1 MKKEKERKHFIE
13 NPTYPG
19 GEKALTEFIYKHLRY
34 PKLAVEAGVEG
45 TVYIEYDIDY
55 QGNVVETRLLQSL
68 GHGCDEEAARVVR
81 MLKFDTS
88 KYRGVKVLFHRKAK
102 IHFRNP
108 KQIPVPVPPPAP
120 GQQQLTLNYTVVAP
134 PATQPQTQEPGSFSY
149 TIVI

>member
-13 NPTYPG
+13 KPTYPG

-34 PKLAVEAGVEG
+34 PKMAVEAKVEG

-55 QGNVVETRLLQSL
+55 QGNVVETRILQSL

-108 KQIPVPVPPPAP
+108 KQIPAPVPPPAP
-120 GQQQLTLNYTVVAP
+120 NQQLTLNYTVVAP
-134 PATQPQTQEPGSFSY
+134 PPAAEQPQESGSFSY